1 MRDQGRGGRRS
12 LPHCRGDRV
21 NADRWN
27 AAIRALLLV
36 RLGQELGAETQLTR
50 AVRDLVVAL
59 LAVLG

>member
-1 MRDQGRGGRRS
+1 MS
-12 LPHCRGDRV
+12 
-21 NADRWN
+21 ADRWN

-59 LAVLG
+59 LSVLG